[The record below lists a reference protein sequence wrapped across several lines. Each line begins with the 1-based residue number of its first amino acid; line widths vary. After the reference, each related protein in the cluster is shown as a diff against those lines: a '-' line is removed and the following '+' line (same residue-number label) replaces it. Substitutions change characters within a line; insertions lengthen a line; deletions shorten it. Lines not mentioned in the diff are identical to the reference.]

1 MPIVSIDGVVV
12 PADEARISVF
22 DRGLLY
28 GDGCFEVFR
37 TWDGVAK
44 DLEPHLDR
52 LYEAVK
58 FLQLKAIERPKLVDA
73 IYRTIGKAGPGE
85 HRIRVMLTRGAGGL
99 GSRFAELP
107 RGHAIVIVD
116 ELPPQPEE
124 MALAVVDWPLPR
136 RTGPGYKTLAY
147 LDPLIARELAR
158 AAGAD
163 DAIRLDAAGHVLEGA
178 TCNLFVIVAGTVVT
192 PPVDRG
198 ALPGIV
204 RARVLAL
211 CERVGAKSAVRDL
224 TLRELRSAEELF
236 VTSSLRGVVPVTRL
250 DGAMRTPG
258 SITRRLEHAYATA
271 MRPV

>member
-1 MPIVSIDGVVV
+1 MPIVSIDGLVV

-37 TWDGVAK
+37 TWDGIAK
-44 DLEPHLDR
+44 DLDPHLDR
-52 LYEAVK
+52 LYSVVK

-73 IYRTIGKAGPGE
+73 IYRTIAKAGAGE
-85 HRIRVMLTRGAGGL
+85 HRIRVMLTRGAGAL
-99 GSRFAELP
+99 GARFAELP
-107 RGHAIVIVD
+107 KGHAIVIVD
-116 ELPPQPEE
+116 DLPPQPEE

-136 RTGPGYKTLAY
+136 RTGPGYKALAY

-163 DAIRLDAAGHVLEGA
+163 DALRLDAAGNVVEGA
-178 TCNLFVIVAGTVVT
+178 TCNIFVVTSGTVVT
-192 PPVDRG
+192 PPVDSG

-204 RARVLAL
+204 RARVLGL
-211 CERVGAKSAVRDL
+211 CARSDIKSSVKNL
-224 TLRELRSAEELF
+224 TLRELRNADELF
-236 VTSSLRGVVPVTRL
+236 VTSSLRGIVPVTRL